1 MGDIAVE
8 TNGVS
13 KRFRLYHERNQSLK
27 AAFMR
32 GRRAK
37 FDEFWALRDVDLRI
51 PAGKTFGLIGHN
63 GSGKSTLLKCLAGIL
78 VPDRGTIDVH
88 GKVSALLEL
97 GAGFHPE
104 LSGRDNVYLNGSILG
119 MSRKQIDR
127 QFDGIVDFAG
137 LETFI
142 DTPVKNY
149 SSGMYV
155 RLGFSVA
162 INVDPE
168 ILMVDEVLAVGD
180 ESFQRKCM
188 EKFADFRAEGRTVVI
203 VSHALGTMRTMCD
216 EVAWLDHGRLKG
228 VGRPEDL
235 VDEYV
240 GASHEDRVEVSTDDA
255 DAGAD
260 ASRGTRWGS
269 GEVTITSVELLGGE
283 RPTSHVAT
291 GSEVTF
297 RLHWKAVQPVEE
309 PVFGIALHTLDG
321 IHVTGPNTRDLGLST
336 GTVRGE
342 GYLDLQVPRLMLT
355 PGTYEL
361 TAAVF
366 DRSVVHAFDHRD
378 KVLRFDITP
387 GQPRDQYGIVSL
399 GGSWDLRAGSDR
411 SM

>member
-1 MGDIAVE
+1 MSDAAVE
-8 TNGVS
+8 VSGVS

-37 FDEFWALRDVDLRI
+37 YDEFWALKDVSLDV
-51 PAGKTFGLIGHN
+51 PTGKTYGLIGHN
-63 GSGKSTLLKCLAGIL
+63 GSGKSTLLKCMAGIL
-78 VPDRGTIDVH
+78 VPDKGGLQTR

-119 MSRKQIDR
+119 MSKKQIDG
-127 QFDGIVDFAG
+127 QFDEIVDFAG
-137 LETFI
+137 LEQFI

-168 ILMVDEVLAVGD
+168 LLMVDEVLAVGD
-180 ESFQRKCM
+180 EAFQRKCM
-188 EKFADFRAEGRTVVI
+188 EKFKQFRDEGRTVVI

-216 EVAWLDHGRLKG
+216 EVAWLDHGQL
-228 VGRPEDL
+228 VGIGKPSEL

-240 GASHEDRVEVSTDDA
+240 GASHEDRTEDT
-255 DAGAD
+255 GPLHG
-260 ASRGTRWGS
+260 RRWGS
-269 GEVTITSVELLGGE
+269 GELQVSEVELLSGGAHVS
-283 RPTSHVAT
+283 RVAT
-291 GSEVTF
+291 GEEITL
-297 RLHWKAVQPVEE
+297 RLHYRATRTIEE

-321 IHVTGPNTRDLGLST
+321 QHVTGPNTRDVDLST
-336 GTVRGE
+336 GTVSGE
-342 GYLDLQVPRLMLT
+342 GHVDLTVPRLMLT

-361 TAAVF
+361 TVAAY
-366 DRSVVHAFDHRD
+366 DHSLVHAYDHRE
-378 KVLRFDITP
+378 KVLRFDVSP
-387 GQPRDQYGIVSL
+387 GDPKDQFGIVSL
-399 GGSWDLRAGSDR
+399 GGSWSLDSSRVETP
-411 SM
+411 

>member
-1 MGDIAVE
+1 MSDAAVE
-8 TNGVS
+8 VSGLS

-37 FDEFWALRDVDLRI
+37 YDEFWALKDVSLEV
-51 PAGKTFGLIGHN
+51 PTGKTYGLIGHN
-63 GSGKSTLLKCLAGIL
+63 GSGKSTLLKCMAGIL
-78 VPDRGTIDVH
+78 VPDKGSLQTH

-119 MSRKQIDR
+119 MSKKQIDG
-127 QFDGIVDFAG
+127 QFDQIVDFAG
-137 LETFI
+137 LEQFI

-180 ESFQRKCM
+180 EAFQRKCM
-188 EKFADFRAEGRTVVI
+188 EKFKQFRDEGRTVVI

-216 EVAWLDHGRLKG
+216 EVAWLDHGQL
-228 VGRPEDL
+228 VGIGKPSEL

-240 GASHEDRVEVSTDDA
+240 GSSHEDRTEDT
-255 DAGAD
+255 GPGHG
-260 ASRGTRWGS
+260 RRWGS
-269 GEVTITSVELLGGE
+269 GELQVADVELLGSGGHVS
-283 RPTSHVAT
+283 RVAT
-291 GSEVTF
+291 GEQVTF
-297 RLHWKAVQPVEE
+297 RLHYRAAKNIEE

-321 IHVTGPNTRDLGLST
+321 QHVTGPNTRDVDLST
-336 GTVRGE
+336 GTLSGE
-342 GYLDLQVPRLMLT
+342 GHVDLTVPRLMLT
-355 PGTYEL
+355 AGTYEL
-361 TAAVF
+361 TVAAY
-366 DRSVVHAFDHRD
+366 DHSLVHAYDHRE
-378 KVLRFDITP
+378 KALRFDVTP
-387 GQPRDQYGIVSL
+387 GDPKDQFGIVSL
-399 GGSWDLRAGSDR
+399 GGSWSLESSRVETP
-411 SM
+411 

>member
-1 MGDIAVE
+1 VSDAAVE
-8 TNGVS
+8 VNGVS

-37 FDEFWALRDVDLRI
+37 YDEFWALRDVSFEVS
-51 PAGKTFGLIGHN
+51 AGKTYGLIGHN
-63 GSGKSTLLKCLAGIL
+63 GSGKSTLLKCMAGIL
-78 VPDRGTIDVH
+78 VPDKGSLQTR

-119 MSRKQIDR
+119 MSKKQIDA
-127 QFDGIVDFAG
+127 QFDEIVHFAG
-137 LETFI
+137 LEQFI

-180 ESFQRKCM
+180 EAFQRKCM
-188 EKFADFRAEGRTVVI
+188 EKFKQFRDEGRTVVI

-216 EVAWLDHGRLKG
+216 EVAWLDHGELVG
-228 VGRPEDL
+228 VGKPSEL

-240 GASHEDRVEVSTDDA
+240 GASHEDRTEDQ
-255 DAGAD
+255 GPN
-260 ASRGTRWGS
+260 RGRRWGS
-269 GEVTITSVELLGGE
+269 GELQVNEVELL
-283 RPTSHVAT
+283 TSGRHVSRVAT
-291 GSEVTF
+291 GDQVTI
-297 RLHWKAVQPVEE
+297 RLHYRATQSIDE

-321 IHVTGPNTRDLGLST
+321 QHVTGPNTRDVELST
-336 GTVRGE
+336 GVVSGE
-342 GYLDLQVPRLMLT
+342 GHVDLAVPRLMLT

-361 TAAVF
+361 TVAAY
-366 DRSVVHAFDHRD
+366 DHSLVHAYDHRE
-378 KVLRFDITP
+378 KVLRFDVSP
-387 GQPRDQYGIVSL
+387 GDPKDQFGIISL
-399 GGSWDLRAGSDR
+399 GGSWALDTIPVETP
-411 SM
+411 